1 MMTGLMLVLTAVRY
15 VDPSSHGVFPQPYDD
30 AAKTQRPL
38 VDFIRLRH
46 LKYMKNQIASLEF
59 MSVAAEDN
67 KFVQWTLKRH
77 AMNFIYVISSS
88 RAPEI

>member
-1 MMTGLMLVLTAVRY
+1 MTLKYDMMTGLMLVLTAVRY

-46 LKYMKNQIASLEF
+46 LKYMKIKLPHLSSCQL
-59 MSVAAEDN
+59 
-67 KFVQWTLKRH
+67 QLKTT
-77 AMNFIYVISSS
+77 NLFSGL
-88 RAPEI
+88 